1 MQNLGFLWVFFKYP
15 KISNNGNPLF
25 FPVQRSNYQWFSA
38 PLDLFS
44 LFSSFKT
51 CVLVVGRNS
60 NLISMSFKMGSF
72 YKLHRDLWNP
82 PGDNNRTF
90 VVSLDYQIHNQECMH
105 MLTKTSAPLRLASHA
120 GVFRGA
126 RLSSL
131 REG

>member
-1 MQNLGFLWVFFKYP
+1 
-15 KISNNGNPLF
+15 
-25 FPVQRSNYQWFSA
+25 
-38 PLDLFS
+38 
-44 LFSSFKT
+44 
-51 CVLVVGRNS
+51 
-60 NLISMSFKMGSF
+60 MSFKMGSF

-131 REG
+131 GRDEKRAPLKTPAWEATLRPL